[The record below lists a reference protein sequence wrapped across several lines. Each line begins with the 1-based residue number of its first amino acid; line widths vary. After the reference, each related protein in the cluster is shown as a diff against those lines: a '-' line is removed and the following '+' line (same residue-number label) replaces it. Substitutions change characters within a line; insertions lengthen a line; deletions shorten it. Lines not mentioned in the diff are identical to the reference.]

1 MELRILDLELD
12 KLDPV
17 FEATECQQLFDIYQ
31 DYYKSK
37 GFVIPWVAY
46 FIMSHGAVVGTCSF
60 TEKPKNGI
68 VEIAYWTFKE
78 FEGKGVASF
87 ACKALLEIAQ
97 KTDPKVVISAKTAP
111 EHNASSKILQKNGF
125 TFKQLVQDDEIG
137 DAWLWIKN

>member
-1 MELRILDLELD
+1 MKLQLLDLKDDFSDPKYQTEECRQLLEIYKDYYAKKGFHPPWVSYLILDDEN
-12 KLDPV
+12 V
-17 FEATECQQLFDIYQ
+17 
-31 DYYKSK
+31 
-37 GFVIPWVAY
+37 
-46 FIMSHGAVVGTCSF
+46 MGTCSF